1 MKHTVDTAF
10 YPGWTRKAI
19 TFSID
24 DGNTVMDKKFL
35 DIMRPA
41 GIRGTFNLC
50 AHTVDKMSPEEYREF
65 YRDYEIANHCKY
77 HPMAISENITYHFC
91 EEPFD
96 PSIKDHVELA
106 KELGITGKL
115 LYRTEETGLYQYNQF
130 GRRYYVAEGEKY
142 IELIRRGHAGLEE
155 IFGQGSVRSYVWPF
169 DLQENPLVDAFLKQN
184 SMGYHSVRKSGQWGE
199 AEGFPLPRQRIYWQ
213 YTAIHNDILEKAAAY
228 EAQPDNG
235 ELKFFCIGVHSVD
248 YERAEKWDDL
258 QRFADLYGNR
268 PQDYYYAPVGEI
280 FDYADAVKQIVV
292 TDNEV
297 TNPTQTDVY
306 LTVDGEKQ
314 VLKAGQSLHLSK

>member
-50 AHTVDKMSPEEYREF
+50 SHTANQMSPAEYREF
-65 YRDYEIANHCKY
+65 YRGYEIANHCKF
-77 HPMAISENITYHFC
+77 HPFTLRESETYRFC

-96 PSIKDHVELA
+96 PDIKDHVEMA
-106 KELGITGKL
+106 KEQGVGAKL
-115 LYRTEETGLYQYNQF
+115 LYKTEEEGLWQYNQY
-130 GRRYYVAEGEKY
+130 GRRYYAATGETY
-142 IELIRRGHAGLEE
+142 IRMIRRCHEELEE
-155 IFGQGSVRSYVWPF
+155 IFGKGSVRAFVWPF
-169 DLQENPLVDAFLKQN
+169 GQQENEEVKDYLRNNDL
-184 SMGYHSVRKSGQWGE
+184 GYGSVRKTAEWGAE
-199 AEGFPLPRQRIYWQ
+199 EGFPLPPQRFDWV
-213 YTAIHNDILEKAAAY
+213 YTAIHTTFLEKAAAY
-228 EAQPDNG
+228 AALSDDG

-248 YERAEKWDDL
+248 FERAGRWEELKE
-258 QRFADLYGNR
+258 FAMLYGNR
-268 PQDYYYAPVGEI
+268 PDTFYSAPVIEI
-280 FDYADAVKQIVV
+280 FDYVDAVKQIQITETAVM
-292 TDNEV
+292 
-297 TNPTQTDVY
+297 NPTKIDLY

-314 VLKAGQSLHLSK
+314 ILKAGESLALD